1 MKVLF
6 RWSVPYLSLS
16 RPSTMYRK
24 DDRLLSLTWNHQEY
38 RDKVKQQSKLI
49 ERKGKKKKKKGIN
62 TPQPGRS
69 EHTQG
74 YINYFQTALTMGL
87 SSPRAVI

>member
-16 RPSTMYRK
+16 RPSPMYRK

-49 ERKGKKKKKKGIN
+49 ERKGKKEKKESTLHSPEEVN
-62 TPQPGRS
+62 THR
-69 EHTQG
+69 
-74 YINYFQTALTMGL
+74 
-87 SSPRAVI
+87 VI